1 MNWQYSF
8 DFSSAIEPNIIGDLV
23 LHAPQIYPIGAESA
37 ALRTGLLQ
45 LNAGKQLEI
54 ALYHNADSEAFFYLS
69 DVALNE
75 VHAALLESSGDLGDV
90 PVKMQLPGQ
99 FILGS
104 SRTRVVHNA
113 VANMLQAPNWSGM
126 LEGVSSDEILVFPIL
141 REGVKYGIPEALLKW
156 HNLLADE
163 ILVDAHHVDDPDVP
177 GYGRR
182 TEITV
187 FKDGDLT
194 HKQRE
199 SVRVAVVGDS
209 IASGTVI
216 ITVIEELRRRYAN
229 LEQIEVIAPLAALRG
244 LARITSQAA
253 TDDISIRIHGFE
265 SVINALAPDYYWSA
279 HYAQPGFHFDP
290 ELENQ
295 YRAWWGHDRAGK
307 SIADTACA
315 GYGWSEAFFNPRKH
329 LSMIEQ
335 QLSERHDLSIADL
348 MKQRI
353 AFAE

>member
-1 MNWQYSF
+1 MNWQYPF
-8 DFSSAIEPNIIGDLV
+8 DFSSTVEPNIVGDLV
-23 LHAPQIYPIGAESA
+23 LHAPQTYPVGTESA
-37 ALRTGLLQ
+37 AFRTGLLQ
-45 LNAGKQLEI
+45 LHAGKQLEI
-54 ALYHNADSEAFFYLS
+54 ALYHNADSQAFFYLN
-69 DVALNE
+69 DVQLNE
-75 VHAALLESSGDLGDV
+75 LHASLLESSGDLSGI
-90 PVKMQLPGQ
+90 PEQMQLPGQ
-99 FILGS
+99 FVLGS
-104 SRTRVVHNA
+104 SRTRIVHDA
-113 VANMLQAPNWSGM
+113 VANMLRAPNWTSM
-126 LEGVSSDEILVFPIL
+126 LAGVSSDEILVFPIL
-141 REGVKYGIPEALLKW
+141 REGVKYGIPEALLQW
-156 HNLLADE
+156 RNLLADE

-194 HKQRE
+194 NKQRE

-244 LARITSQAA
+244 LARITSQTA
-253 TDDISIRIHGFE
+253 TDIAIRIHGFE

-279 HYAQPGFHFDP
+279 HYAQPGFHFDS

-295 YRAWWGHDRAGK
+295 YRAWWGYDRAGK
-307 SIADTACA
+307 AIADTACA

-329 LSMIEQ
+329 LSMMEQ
-335 QLSERHDLSIADL
+335 QLSERHDLSISDL
-348 MKQRI
+348 TKQRI
-353 AFAE
+353 AVAE